1 MLQISETLLTQQ
13 LTVFLLPMFRILGVM
28 SAAPIL
34 SSRAVPVRSRIGLA
48 VLIAVLIAPLIK
60 APVSVSFE
68 PSMLLLQ
75 TAHEV
80 AIGLAIGF
88 AARLVLTAAEIGG
101 ELIGLQMGLSFAGFF
116 DPQSGSA
123 NAIGRL
129 VSTMALL
136 TFVVLDGPQLLLA
149 AVVRS
154 FAVLPLTLEASLP
167 IGAAQLA
174 RFGTGIFGS
183 ALSIALPIVAMQLIV
198 NLVLGIVSRV
208 APQFN
213 VFAIGFPVTIGSGLL
228 LLALG
233 LPVLDQALIGATEQM
248 LGLLGL

>member
-1 MLQISETLLTQQ
+1 
-13 LTVFLLPMFRILGVM
+13 
-28 SAAPIL
+28 
-34 SSRAVPVRSRIGLA
+34 
-48 VLIAVLIAPLIK
+48 
-60 APVSVSFE
+60 
-68 PSMLLLQ
+68 MLLLQ

-88 AARLVLTAAEIGG
+88 AARLVLAAAEIGG

-167 IGAAQLA
+167 LGAAQLA